1 MFIFVSL
8 YIGET
13 LEGNSE
19 KFGICLGGE
28 LTGVEALEGCGDLW
42 AVGSGMVIK
51 GSSLLITI
59 RPASTSLSTSC
70 HKLLSSESCSKDM
83 SGKCWSEGGRRG
95 SWGPYWSL
103 KAVFLQQVN
112 KLERN
117 SAELLEAKV
126 AALKRSVPISLF

>member
-1 MFIFVSL
+1 MYSFIEGSSFVSL

-51 GSSLLITI
+51 GSSLLIAI
-59 RPASTSLSTSC
+59 MKVRIP
-70 HKLLSSESCSKDM
+70 
-83 SGKCWSEGGRRG
+83 
-95 SWGPYWSL
+95 GPSDSF
-103 KAVFLQQVN
+103 K
-112 KLERN
+112 
-117 SAELLEAKV
+117 ELG
-126 AALKRSVPISLF
+126 